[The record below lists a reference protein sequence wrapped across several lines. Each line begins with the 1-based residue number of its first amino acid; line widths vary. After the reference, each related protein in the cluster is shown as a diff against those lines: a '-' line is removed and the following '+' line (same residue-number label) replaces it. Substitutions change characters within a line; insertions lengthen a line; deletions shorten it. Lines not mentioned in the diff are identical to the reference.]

1 MHGLKGLGD
10 FCRKHKIQIPKG
22 DSFNLLEFLLQV
34 SGKAIQLA
42 EYKGSVTEVI
52 SRLGEES
59 DEWGGCP
66 RCGSNV
72 HLGLSDCPVCG
83 LDLSAEESESED
95 VEEQEDDLSELD
107 SDYVDDEEPTENFDD
122 LDELDDD
129 DEEEVDDEEVEE
141 EDEDPLDE
149 TFEEEDSEETEE
161 ESEDDLDEFEEEED
175 PEDEEIEDDET
186 EEEVEDE
193 FEDEEEPEEEDDA
206 EEEVDIDDEVEDD
219 EELEPLSTAKASVK
233 QKKLLKKNPPEKV
246 DPRRN
251 LMPASQKAKLREQR
265 RKKLESLIPKFQ
277 KKPSLIDRLKYRD
290 LLIMPGLL
298 GYKKRPSM
306 IGKKEEIQEWVKKN
320 LKRKGARA

>member
-34 SGKAIQLA
+34 SGNAIQLA

-107 SDYVDDEEPTENFDD
+107 SDYVDDEEPTENFDE

-141 EDEDPLDE
+141 EDEDSLDE
-149 TFEEEDSEETEE
+149 TFEEEDSEEIEE

-175 PEDEEIEDDET
+175 
-186 EEEVEDE
+186 
-193 FEDEEEPEEEDDA
+193 DA
-206 EEEVDIDDEVEDD
+206 EEEEDIDDEVEDD

>member
-34 SGKAIQLA
+34 SGNAIQLA

-107 SDYVDDEEPTENFDD
+107 SDYVDDEEPTENFDE

-141 EDEDPLDE
+141 EDEDSLDE
-149 TFEEEDSEETEE
+149 TFEEEDSEEIEE

-175 PEDEEIEDDET
+175 
-186 EEEVEDE
+186 
-193 FEDEEEPEEEDDA
+193 DA
-206 EEEVDIDDEVEDD
+206 EEEEDIDDEVEDD

-277 KKPSLIDRLKYRD
+277 KSQASLI
-290 LLIMPGLL
+290 
-298 GYKKRPSM
+298 
-306 IGKKEEIQEWVKKN
+306 V
-320 LKRKGARA
+320 